1 MAAQQPRRKK
11 ADLLKEGLARSS
23 GTLAELQS
31 LASSLNLMEDRYM
44 ARPAAEL
51 LVDRGD
57 PAAPQI
63 ANGLAATPVLGRD
76 PNGDLLRA
84 AFKKAL
90 AQEGIPGHV
99 EEMARRFYGGRG
111 HAAAKSQPAAAKV
124 DSFGWET
131 PPDTSSSGGILGMI
145 RRLLGGANDN

>member
-1 MAAQQPRRKK
+1 MAAHQPRPKK
-11 ADLLKEGLARSS
+11 ADLLKQGLAASG

-51 LVDRGD
+51 MVERGD
-57 PAAPQI
+57 PAAAQI
-63 ANGLAATPVLGRD
+63 AKGLAATPVLGRD

-84 AFKKAL
+84 AFKKAM
-90 AQEGIPGHV
+90 AQEGIPSPL

-111 HAAAKSQPAAAKV
+111 NSGPKPQPAAEPKV
-124 DSFGWET
+124 DAFGWEG
-131 PPDTSSSGGILGMI
+131 PSDTSTGGILGAV
-145 RRLLGGANDN
+145 RRLFGGGGR